1 MRRLRLLFML
11 ACFLPV
17 IAHAAPRAEL
27 WDYWLPHDPGSG
39 ITVDHRAWDD
49 FLGRYRRMDA
59 DGIARLAYGAVSGDD
74 RAALAAYIAMLSDMP
89 VRRLNR
95 AEQLAFW
102 LNLYN
107 ALTVQV
113 VLQHHPVQSI
123 REISISPGLF
133 SRGPWGRKLLKI
145 DGAEISLDDIEHR
158 ILRPVWRDPRLH
170 YGLNCASLGCP
181 DLPPRAFTA
190 ATVGTQLEV
199 AARTFI
205 RHPRAVRIE
214 DGRLHV
220 SSLYV
225 WFREDFGDSDA
236 AVIAH
241 IAGYAEPR
249 LRDQLYGIDRIAG
262 HDYDWHLNDSG
273 R

>member
-1 MRRLRLLFML
+1 MRCLRLLFML
-11 ACFLPV
+11 AWFLPATV
-17 IAHAAPRAEL
+17 HAAPRAEL
-27 WDYWLPHDPGSG
+27 WDYWLPHDPGSA
-39 ITVDHRAWDD
+39 ISADHRVWDD
-49 FLGRYRRMDA
+49 FLASYRRTDA
-59 DGIARLAYGAVSGDD
+59 DGIARLAYGAVTGDD
-74 RAALAAYIAMLSDMP
+74 RVALAVYIAMLADMP

-95 AEQLAFW
+95 AEQRALW

-113 VLQHHPVQSI
+113 VLQHYPVRSI

-133 SRGPWGRKLLKI
+133 SRGPWGRKLLEV

-158 ILRPVWRDPRLH
+158 ILRPIWRDPRLH

-190 ATVGTQLEV
+190 ATTETRLEA

-205 RHPRAVRIE
+205 RHPRAARIE

-225 WFREDFGDSDA
+225 WFRDDFGGTDA
-236 AVIAH
+236 GIVAH
-241 IAGYAEPR
+241 IAGYAEPL
-249 LRDQLYGIDRIAG
+249 LRSQLHGIDRIAG
-262 HDYDWHLNDSG
+262 HDYDWRLNDSG